1 VTLLGDV
8 LLERKCWDRRGLQA
22 WKAKVGRRLYKLG
35 RTPNVVPEV
44 DVECHVSVSASR
56 QINPYTV
63 AGCSLPGLLILPYFL
78 DPEGKVVVQVSLL
91 GVNEIA
97 IRLLLIIEPNQ
108 VHVSRRAGL
117 LSLYAR

>member
-1 VTLLGDV
+1 
-8 LLERKCWDRRGLQA
+8 
-22 WKAKVGRRLYKLG
+22 
-35 RTPNVVPEV
+35 
-44 DVECHVSVSASR
+44 
-56 QINPYTV
+56 
-63 AGCSLPGLLILPYFL
+63 LILPYFL

-117 LSLYAR
+117 RTETKIESHSAFERPSIRSHDEEPCHESLAHQLAL